1 MIDQY
6 IEQAEQDLET
16 LERSVARIEKAL
28 DVERQRYERTIG
40 ALGALRAIKAQG
52 YEINKA
58 VKDEAKGEETVDGDA
73 GRV

>member
-40 ALGALRAIKAQG
+40 VLGALRAIKAQG
-52 YEINKA
+52 QEITKA